1 MDIHKS
7 YVIAAPREAVWVA
20 LTQPE
25 AIGRW
30 GGGPAIMSADP
41 GFEFEFWGGDVHGT
55 VVEVDPGFSMLQ
67 EWYSGDWDAPSLATF
82 TLSDEPGGGTRLEL
96 DNTDVPDHEAADVD
110 AGWDD
115 YYLSPIKKLLET
127 QGS

>member
-7 YVIAAPREAVWVA
+7 YIIAAPREAVWVA

-25 AIGRW
+25 AIE
-30 GGGPAIMSADP
+30 S
-41 GFEFEFWGGDVHGT
+41 WGGDVHGT